1 MKTKFFI
8 QLYILKLLIK
18 EIFSIYA
25 YFYFQL
31 IHATDIP
38 KYIISSEG
46 IIYPKNPNE
55 VCYKNGRNI
64 HYVYNFENIK
74 HNLEKKICI
83 YMLSCDILGY
93 FNFDY
98 VSINEYIITNIYYEN
113 WYCFDDCNLDANKNF
128 ISPDICGKNRYPL
141 ISYSN
146 EGFKEN
152 YKFCLD
158 PMNDISHFY
167 INDNYINRNYYIGK
181 AVEYFINND
190 IYNIPI
196 KDLFSINSFDNLE
209 IFSDTIS
216 LEISNI
222 QNGKGKI
229 FNGNEE
235 LSEGCFFNPNI
246 NLTFKNKINEGY
258 LMIISIKTK
267 PRNRPSSVSTCVN
280 DAKIYLYIS
289 QENCTMD
296 EASDNYCQQCID
308 EYGKNGNN
316 CYHKSEKFT
325 NLYYDEH
332 SQTFKQCE
340 INNIIY
346 NCSICPKGSY
356 IFENKSLSNICKKCP
371 EWKYTNSTDQ
381 YECISCPPHCAE
393 CNTKGNCIKCN
404 NNALN
409 GLGNCSVCEN
419 KIEWEYIYY

>member
-8 QLYILKLLIK
+8 QIYILKLLIK

-25 YFYFQL
+25 YFYFQI

-55 VCYKNGRNI
+55 VCYKNGRGI
-64 HYVYNFENIK
+64 HYIYNFEKIK

-93 FNFDY
+93 FNFNY

-113 WYCFDDCNLDANKNF
+113 WYCFDDCNLDSNKNF
-128 ISPDICGKNRYPL
+128 ISHDICGKNKYPL

-146 EGFKEN
+146 ENFKEN

-158 PMNDISHFY
+158 PMNDITHFY
-167 INDNYINRNYYIGK
+167 INDYYINRNYYIGK
-181 AVEYFINND
+181 TVEYFINND
-190 IYNIPI
+190 IFNISI
-196 KDLFSINSFDNLE
+196 KDLFSINGFDNLE

-216 LEISNI
+216 LKITNI

-235 LSEGCFFNPNI
+235 LSEGSFFNPNI
-246 NLTFKNKINEGY
+246 NLTFKNNINEGY
-258 LMIISIKTK
+258 LMIISLITK
-267 PRNRPSSVSTCVN
+267 PRNRPSSASTCVN
-280 DAKIYLYIS
+280 EAKIYLYVS
-289 QENCTMD
+289 QKNCTMD

-325 NLYYDEH
+325 NLYYDEQ

-340 INNIIY
+340 IKILFIIVVFVQ
-346 NCSICPKGSY
+346 KVL
-356 IFENKSLSNICKKCP
+356 IFI
-371 EWKYTNSTDQ
+371 
-381 YECISCPPHCAE
+381 
-393 CNTKGNCIKCN
+393 
-404 NNALN
+404 
-409 GLGNCSVCEN
+409 
-419 KIEWEYIYY
+419 